1 MKSACRH
8 VQTIKVS
15 CGIYINWTIRET
27 LNAFCYVRCW
37 IKVSQKGA
45 AEVAIHAAMR
55 SFNYRIKHAQIGW
68 EVVKDGGYPIIT
80 FLSPFPQLHPSCQLC
95 LQPVPKA
102 DPARKH
108 LSILQY
114 VFKTMDF
121 VKEDILHNVY
131 SHAFFLLFLQYEA
144 MIKGNNDT
152 QYHYQR

>member
-68 EVVKDGGYPIIT
+68 EVVKDGGYSIT
-80 FLSPFPQLHPSCQLC
+80 FL
-95 LQPVPKA
+95 
-102 DPARKH
+102 
-108 LSILQY
+108 
-114 VFKTMDF
+114 
-121 VKEDILHNVY
+121 
-131 SHAFFLLFLQYEA
+131 FLLFPNFDPTVTYA
-144 MIKGNNDT
+144 CNR
-152 QYHYQR
+152 YQKRIQQENT